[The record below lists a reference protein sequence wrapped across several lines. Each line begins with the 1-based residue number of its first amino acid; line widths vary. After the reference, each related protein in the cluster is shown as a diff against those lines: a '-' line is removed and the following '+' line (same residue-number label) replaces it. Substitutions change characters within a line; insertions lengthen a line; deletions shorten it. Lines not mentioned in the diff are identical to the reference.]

1 MIPSRC
7 VPATTARPDG
17 APRFVPSRQLHR
29 AAPVSAACIAAG
41 LLASCASPPQSDAN
55 SATVSD
61 AVQRS
66 ADRQFVGGPF
76 KDQARQGV
84 IRQRALFEAHFV
96 PESDQL
102 TSLGRRDVA
111 ILADAM
117 RTSGG
122 GISIRCSQA
131 SPTLYAARVERVRTA
146 LVAAGIDASRVKV
159 DDALPGGTG
168 TSTDDALFIRADIR
182 AMPMAPISDG
192 VLPPSGNVPQQGST
206 P

>member
-1 MIPSRC
+1 MIPSHC
-7 VPATTARPDG
+7 APAVNAPAEG
-17 APRFVPSRQLHR
+17 ALQPGRSGRHHR
-29 AAPVSAACIAAG
+29 APAATLACLAAA
-41 LLASCASPPQSDAN
+41 LAASCSSAPSSDADR
-55 SATVSD
+55 ATISD

-66 ADRQFVGGPF
+66 ADRQFVSGPF

-96 PESDQL
+96 PESNQL
-102 TSLGRRDVA
+102 SSLGRRDIA
-111 ILADAM
+111 ILADTM

-122 GISIRCSQA
+122 GIAIRCSQA
-131 SPTLYAARVERVRTA
+131 SPTLYAARVERVRSA
-146 LVAAGIDASRVKV
+146 LIAAGIDASRVKV

-168 TSTDDALFIRADIR
+168 TITDDALFIRADIR